1 MTKVITYGT
10 YDLLHYGHVRL
21 LERAKALGDYL
32 IVGVTAD
39 DFDRQ
44 RGKINVQQTLEER
57 IAAIRET
64 GLADQIIVEEY
75 EGQKIDDILKYNVDI
90 FAIGSDWLG
99 KFDYLKEY
107 CKVVYLDRTKG
118 VSSTELREKKVSLKL
133 GLVGYSKFLNKIYK
147 ESKYVNGLDIV
158 GIYAND
164 LSMIRETAD
173 EIGFVTDNYDELLE
187 KVDAVYVHSH
197 PDFHYEQVKHALKAG
212 KHVLCEAPLALSESQ
227 SKELY
232 SLAEEQHLFLM
243 PALKTA
249 YSIAYSRMLL
259 LVKSGRIGK
268 IVSIDAVCTSLK
280 EDISENSMH
289 WGSLYDWGMT
299 GLLPVLQLL
308 GTNYEGKKL
317 ISSLDENHLD
327 RFTEI
332 ILKYQNAVATVR
344 AATGVKSEGELVIS
358 GTEGYI
364 YVPAPW
370 WKTDYFEIRFEHPEN
385 NKRYFYQLEGE
396 GIRNELVEFVKRIT
410 SGNYKS
416 FFIEQNIAEAL
427 SEVSED
433 FENEIDLL
441 KI

>member
-1 MTKVITYGT
+1 
-10 YDLLHYGHVRL
+10 
-21 LERAKALGDYL
+21 
-32 IVGVTAD
+32 
-39 DFDRQ
+39 
-44 RGKINVQQTLEER
+44 
-57 IAAIRET
+57 
-64 GLADQIIVEEY
+64 
-75 EGQKIDDILKYNVDI
+75 
-90 FAIGSDWLG
+90 
-99 KFDYLKEY
+99 
-107 CKVVYLDRTKG
+107 
-118 VSSTELREKKVSLKL
+118 
-133 GLVGYSKFLNKIYK
+133 
-147 ESKYVNGLDIV
+147 
-158 GIYAND
+158 
-164 LSMIRETAD
+164 
-173 EIGFVTDNYDELLE
+173 
-187 KVDAVYVHSH
+187 
-197 PDFHYEQVKHALKAG
+197 
-212 KHVLCEAPLALSESQ
+212 
-227 SKELY
+227 
-232 SLAEEQHLFLM
+232 
-243 PALKTA
+243 
-249 YSIAYSRMLL
+249 
-259 LVKSGRIGK
+259 
-268 IVSIDAVCTSLK
+268 
-280 EDISENSMH
+280 
-289 WGSLYDWGMT
+289 MT